1 MGRLAFFG
9 DNKQINIWHSENR
22 ELTQLTYPLFDG
34 ERAPCLWP
42 TWSKDGEWIAYFQPL
57 QPEAPAR
64 LCIAQVDGLDM
75 AVLAEFHD
83 RQPIYMHWSPTGTH
97 LAVVEQS
104 PEGLELVVYPI
115 NGSGSIPIDDGAPI
129 FFQWLSDGTGLI
141 AHVVHPIRQT
151 SRVQFYSL
159 EDSNT
164 DWVISEDSGGFCAP
178 VFWNEKLLFAEQLSG
193 KTHLMAFCLKTEEK
207 DTLCVLDGVLSIQP
221 RPNHSQVAIGMSGAQ
236 LGTQRGIRLLDT
248 VTGQLDI
255 ITEQKD
261 ERLAWQSMFWT
272 PDGSKLLMSAGNRS
286 QRWLEWQFWDD
297 DGEHIINQFI
307 PTQEQF
313 FFLHF
318 FEQFAHSHQIIS
330 TDSTHFYFSGY
341 EAPNQRVDMPAR
353 PWIFKGTL
361 EEGADFEAVEHGLF
375 PTVQPRTVT

>member
-1 MGRLAFFG
+1 MGRLAFLG

-22 ELTQLTYPLFDG
+22 ALKQLTYPLFEG
-34 ERAPCLWP
+34 EKAPCLWP

-57 QPEAPAR
+57 QQNVPAR

-104 PEGLELVVYPI
+104 PEGLELVVYAI

-129 FFQWLSDGTGLI
+129 FFQWLPDGTGLI

-159 EDSNT
+159 EDSNI

-221 RPNHSQVAIGMSGAQ
+221 RPNHSQIAIGMSGAQ
-236 LGTQRGIRLLDT
+236 LGTQKGIRLLDT

-361 EEGADFEAVEHGLF
+361 EDGADFEAVDHGLF
-375 PTVQPRTVT
+375 PTVHPRRAT

>member
-1 MGRLAFFG
+1 MERVAFLG

-22 ELTQLTYPLFDG
+22 TLKQLTYPLLEG
-34 ERAPCLWP
+34 EKVPSLWP
-42 TWSKDGEWIAYFQPL
+42 TWSSDGRWMAYFQPL
-57 QPEAPAR
+57 QPDVPAR
-64 LCIAQVDGLDM
+64 LCIAQVNGLDM
-75 AVLAEFHD
+75 AVLAEFRD

-104 PEGLELVVYPI
+104 PEGLELVVYPV
-115 NGSGSIPIDDGAPI
+115 NGSRSIPIDDGAPI
-129 FFQWLSDGTGLI
+129 FFQWLPDGTGLV
-141 AHVVHPIRQT
+141 AHVVHPVRQT

-178 VFWNEKLLFAEQLSG
+178 VFWNGRLLFAEQRSG
-193 KTHLMAFCLKTEEK
+193 QTHLQSFCLNTEQS

-221 RPNHSQVAIGMSGAQ
+221 RPNHLQIAIGMSGAQ
-236 LGTQRGIRLLDT
+236 MGSQKGVKLLDT
-248 VTGQLDI
+248 TTGELDT
-255 ITEQKD
+255 ITVKKD

-272 PDGSKLLMSAGNRS
+272 PDGSKLLMSAGNRA

-318 FEQFAHSHQIIS
+318 FEQFVHSHQIIS
-330 TDSTHFYFSGY
+330 TDSTYFYFSGY

-353 PWIFKGTL
+353 PWVFRGRL
-361 EEGADFEAVEHGLF
+361 EEGADFEAIEHGLF
-375 PTVQPRTVT
+375 PTVQPLSDG